1 VNGIIV
7 DKASIQDVVNMI
19 QAATA
24 AASSSTPFSQPDEI
38 LKENL
43 SQMTLD
49 DEVENI
55 DVSQYLKVVD
65 AFSMPSMQYDYHR
78 KGFVQYVE
86 DYFYIKWWLR
96 KLTVSLLP
104 GPQKSHLCFPLPMQ
118 KATYT
123 EIASIS
129 FDSESCAMTAFCH
142 HHFKLSI
149 VTPISR

>member
-1 VNGIIV
+1 MNGIIV
-7 DKASIQDVVNMI
+7 DKASIQDVVDMI

-78 KGFVQYVE
+78 KGFVQYV
-86 DYFYIKWWLR
+86 DHYFYIKSWLR
-96 KLTVSLLP
+96 KLTVPLLLDL
-104 GPQKSHLCFPLPMQ
+104 QKNHLYFPLLMR

-129 FDSESCAMTAFCH
+129 SGNESCETTAFCH
-142 HHFKLSI
+142 HHFKSSI
-149 VTPISR
+149 ATPI